1 MVRVMEWRRAY
12 VAMNL
17 ERGTR
22 IGILMPNSIDHACA
36 DQAALANGLVPVPLH
51 AIDTPAPAPSFF
63 PTAGRRSSSRTS

>member
-51 AIDTPAPAPSFF
+51 AIDTPGASAF
-63 PTAGRRSSSRTS
+63 RT